1 MRHQAATSKVDG
13 VEDDQWLAHVLD
25 ACRRALARLREPGI
39 EADAGLIADLERL
52 EASLEERLAKT

>member
-1 MRHQAATSKVDG
+1 M
-13 VEDDQWLAHVLD
+13 EDDQWLAHVLD